1 MTRPRLSHPLFV
13 LLLVAGLLPALPRA
27 HAQVVIADT
36 ATPAAAHSL
45 LGWFGKHI
53 PARFQARERFV
64 VTPLNDRDMDSYL
77 AAQDTGE
84 GDSNS
89 SSHADDGGIDGIF
102 EDDPPRITLRL
113 PAGAAPDVATFAHEY
128 GHYVWFH
135 RLSKDDRHTY
145 ESLYK
150 HQKDAHKL
158 ITPYAETNVEEGF
171 AEAFSAYV
179 NTASALQK
187 RDPLSF
193 EFLRAWHAAP

>member
-1 MTRPRLSHPLFV
+1 M
-13 LLLVAGLLPALPRA
+13 PRA
-27 HAQVVIADT
+27 HAQVVISDT
-36 ATPAAAHSL
+36 APPAAAHALS
-45 LGWFGKHI
+45 GWFSKHI

-64 VTPLNDRDMDSYL
+64 VTPLSDRDMDSYL
-77 AAQDTGE
+77 AAQDTNE
-84 GDSNS
+84 GDSSN
-89 SSHADDGGIDGIF
+89 SHADDSGIDGIF

-135 RLSKDDRHTY
+135 RLSQDDRSVY

-150 HQKDAHKL
+150 RQKAARKL
-158 ITPYAETNVEEGF
+158 ITPYANTNVEEGF

-179 NTASALQK
+179 NTPPALQK

-193 EFLRAWHAAP
+193 GFLRAWYDAP

>member
-1 MTRPRLSHPLFV
+1 MTRSRLSPALLILF
-13 LLLVAGLLPALPRA
+13 LVAGLLPALSRA

-36 ATPAAAHSL
+36 ATPAAVHRL
-45 LGWFGKHI
+45 LGWFGTHI
-53 PARFQARERFV
+53 PARFRAQERFV
-64 VTPLNDRDMDSYL
+64 VTPLNDWDMDSYL
-77 AAQDTGE
+77 AAQDTDE
-84 GDSNS
+84 GDSSN
-89 SSHADDGGIDGIF
+89 SHADDGGIDGIF

-150 HQKDAHKL
+150 RQKDAHKL
-158 ITPYAETNVEEGF
+158 ITPYAQTNVEEGF

-179 NTASALQK
+179 NTPSALQK

-193 EFLRAWHAAP
+193 EFLRVWHAAP

>member
-1 MTRPRLSHPLFV
+1 M
-13 LLLVAGLLPALPRA
+13 PRA
-27 HAQVVIADT
+27 QAQVVVSDT
-36 ATPAAAHSL
+36 ATPATARVL

-53 PARFQARERFV
+53 PARFQVRDRFV
-64 VTPLNDRDMDSYL
+64 VTPLNDRDMDNYL
-77 AAQDTGE
+77 ASEDTDGDG
-84 GDSNS
+84 GDSSN
-89 SSHADDGGIDGIF
+89 SHAEDGGIDGIF

-113 PAGAAPDVATFAHEY
+113 PAGAAPDVSTFAHEY

-135 RLSKDDRHTY
+135 RLSKDDRKAY

-150 HQKDAHKL
+150 HQKDARKL

-179 NTASALQK
+179 NTPATLQK

-193 EFLRAWHAAP
+193 EFLRVWHTAP

>member
-1 MTRPRLSHPLFV
+1 MTRFRQSPLLV
-13 LLLVAGLLPALPRA
+13 LLLAAGILLGPPRA
-27 HAQVVIADT
+27 HAQVVVADT
-36 ATPAAAHSL
+36 APPAAARTL

-53 PARFQARERFV
+53 PARFQARDRFV
-64 VTPLNDRDMDSYL
+64 VTPLSDRDMDSYL

-84 GDSNS
+84 DDDSS
-89 SSHADDGGIDGIF
+89 SSHADDEGIDGIF

-113 PAGAAPDVATFAHEY
+113 PAGEAPDVGTFAHEY

-135 RLSKDDRHTY
+135 QLSKDDRKSY
-145 ESLYK
+145 EGIYK
-150 HQKDAHKL
+150 RQKDAHKL

-179 NTASALQK
+179 NTPSALQK

-193 EFLRAWHAAP
+193 DFLRAWHAAL